1 MPPPSA
7 TAPCK
12 ANAAAPGLIGLQAQ
26 WASTVGQNAVLTT
39 GVKTGMWRVE
49 PAIKGDLE
57 SLRILQRWFLGRD
70 FAGENVEN
78 LSETYALFFS
88 SHVFSSKCCKIIPGN
103 GP

>member
-1 MPPPSA
+1 MASTWHPHAPPSA

-39 GVKTGMWRVE
+39 GVFRDVAE

-78 LSETYALFFS
+78 L
-88 SHVFSSKCCKIIPGN
+88 
-103 GP
+103 